1 MPEYDITYYESKG
14 SVYLIGGFN
23 SRIGDKKDFVVFDSV
38 NHCFDEFDYVPD
50 YNMERASIDK
60 NCNIFE
66 TKLLDLC
73 RSNDLRVANGRLG
86 NDFNIGSFTYVA
98 QHGASV
104 IDYLLI
110 KDTNFSS
117 IRDFTIH
124 SVNEWSDHTPI
135 SFSLLCNNITPV
147 VNESSHVRYN
157 WKSDY
162 VNTFRTS
169 LIAKL
174 PDFNRITG
182 NIDST
187 SRSSINDALNS
198 FTFII
203 RGVADSLFSKTVYH
217 KNDNTSFSD
226 TSHVKDADWFDNEC
240 KNLRTIYLDSLYAY
254 NTCKTKVSR
263 EYFFCKC
270 KKEYKLLVRK
280 KKNSYLKKK
289 CSEMEKTKVL

>member
-1 MPEYDITYYESKG
+1 M
-14 SVYLIGGFN
+14 YLIGDFN
-23 SRIGDKKDFVVFDSV
+23 CRIDDKKDFVVFESV

-50 YNMERASIDK
+50 YNMERASMDK
-60 NCNIFE
+60 KYYTFGS
-66 TKLLDLC
+66 KLLDLC
-73 RSNDLRVANGRLG
+73 RSNNMRVVNGRLG

-104 IDYLLI
+104 IDNLLI

-117 IRDFTIH
+117 IRDFTIY

-147 VNESSHVRYN
+147 VNASSHVRYN
-157 WKSDY
+157 CNSDY

-203 RGVADSLFSKTVYH
+203 RGVADPLFSKTCVYKTNPSFNIDSCT
-217 KNDNTSFSD
+217 KN
-226 TSHVKDADWFDNEC
+226 AEWFDNEC
-240 KNLRTIYLDSLYAY
+240 ITARIYITTLY
-254 NTCKTKVSR
+254 V
-263 EYFFCKC
+263 
-270 KKEYKLLVRK
+270 LLTLVK
-280 KKNSYLKKK
+280 QI
-289 CSEMEKTKVL
+289 